1 MKRFLKFLLAI
12 FVLGVVI
19 EAFAYWRKPEWFLEA
34 EYRRLA
40 WMAGVEERTLDAA
53 GHRWSYYDGGNGP
66 TVVLVHGFSGSKENW
81 LALAAELDGRRVV
94 IPDLPGWGESQRRN
108 GEDYRVE
115 AQAERLASFLDALA
129 LEDVDL
135 VGHSMGGH
143 IAGLLAARDR
153 SRLRSLTLVAT
164 AGVAF
169 QPNDF
174 ARAVLAGE
182 TPFNYE
188 DRATFD
194 AFMRELFVE
203 PPFLPGRVK
212 DVLIAQNRARH
223 AFQRELLATM
233 GREDQAFLLE
243 RALPSI
249 ALPTLVVWCDGDRL
263 LDVSS
268 VATIERVRPATG
280 EAVLQGCSHMPM
292 MERPDELADV
302 LRAHLARD

>member
-12 FVLGVVI
+12 FVFGVVI

-34 EYRRLA
+34 EYHRLA

-66 TVVLVHGFSGSKENW
+66 PVVLVHGFSGSKENW

-94 IPDLPGWGESQRRN
+94 IPDLPGWGESRRID
-108 GEDYRVE
+108 GEDYRVA
-115 AQAERLASFLDALA
+115 AQAERLASFLDTLA

-143 IAGLLAARDR
+143 IAGLLAARDP

-164 AGVAF
+164 AGVTF
-169 QPNDF
+169 EPNDF
-174 ARAVLAGE
+174 ARSVLAGE

-249 ALPTLVVWCDGDRL
+249 ALPTLVVWCDRDRL

-268 VATIERVRPATG
+268 VATIERLRPATN

-292 MERPDELADV
+292 MERPGEIADV
-302 LRAHLARD
+302 LRPHLAPL